1 MHASGSAE
9 ELKISK
15 SLKHPPRHRAA
26 KEDNRLLRALFYSE
40 LKSRENDSDV
50 STSVVEEVEERK
62 TELEANTQIA
72 NNMEHFQAEF
82 TIRRRELQGKPR
94 WTVKYENSVIVEPH
108 AQVLD
113 PVSCP
118 SYRIYCYA
126 SLI

>member
-1 MHASGSAE
+1 MHVSGTAE
-9 ELKISK
+9 ELKISE
-15 SLKHPPRHRAA
+15 SSKHSPRHRAA
-26 KEDNRLLRALFYSE
+26 KEDDRLLGAFLYSE
-40 LKSRENDSDV
+40 PESRANDGDI